1 MSAYIVD
8 RKDIDRL
15 VYAALNASPN
25 YHGNDRKLSW
35 WDVDEKGGYVGWH
48 AVHENAEYMLG
59 AGSRAFVTPSAAG
72 EMLVSENVKS
82 VEYRY
87 PDTARDRGDMPG
99 PIDAY
104 YMGPYVYT
112 EPREQ
117 LTPGMVFALIDRLDY
132 QSCEHPGWTTSEA
145 YAFLTSLRQA
155 WCRQVTDAEE
165 AAKGSAIA

>member
-8 RKDIDRL
+8 RKAIDLL
-15 VYAALNASPN
+15 VYAALNADPS

-35 WDVDEKGGYVGWH
+35 WNVDEKGGYLGWH

-59 AGSRAFVTPSAAG
+59 AGSRAYVTPSAAG
-72 EMLVSENVKS
+72 EMLVSENARS
-82 VEYRY
+82 IEYRY

-112 EPREQ
+112 EPKGET
-117 LTPGMVFALIDRLDY
+117 LTPGKVFTLIDELDY
-132 QSCEHPGWTTSEA
+132 QSCEHDGWTTSEA
-145 YAFLTSLRQA
+145 YAFLRSLREA
-155 WCRQVTDAEE
+155 WCRQVIAAE
-165 AAKGSAIA
+165 AATIAA